1 MAIQALTSEEV
12 YNALHTSPSGLD
24 EEEASERLKTFG
36 LNEIREAQKT
46 SLLHNIVRHFTNLF
60 ALLLWGASI
69 TAIAGG
75 LLKPGEGFFI
85 LGIAIMGVVLINGG
99 FAFYQEYRAEKAF
112 DELKKLLP
120 YMVTII
126 RGGRE
131 REITASEVVP
141 GDIVLLKE
149 GDRVSSD
156 IRLLDVTEMKVD
168 NASITGESKPA
179 KRDAVPHPDAEISDS
194 LNIVLAGTSV
204 VRGQGRGVVFATGM
218 STEFGKIAR
227 LTSEIV
233 SGMSPLEM
241 ETIRVTRTI
250 TVIAV
255 CLGIIFFTAGVFIG
269 RGFWENFIFALG
281 IVVANVPEG
290 LLPTVTLSLAM
301 ASQRMSKKKALV
313 RKLTAVETLG
323 SVTVICTD
331 KTGTLTQNRMSAVN
345 IYTNGVLKELQHID
359 AKSDLSTMML
369 IKGSALCNDAY
380 LRDGAIVGEQTEKA
394 LLEFAQNY
402 IDVDNLRTKE
412 PRIAEHPF
420 DPFRK
425 WMATLHEDES
435 GAIIYVKGAPEVLM
449 PMCTGMIYGGEVI
462 TFDEVRKKE
471 AEKALNEMTGRALR
485 VLAVAYRD
493 CNPHPH
499 SFDFSQDRL
508 NPLPEGEEI
517 LLPFKGRDRDGMG
530 FSGETKCPEWEQIE
544 DLTLIGFIGLE
555 DPPRPEVPGAIKDCN
570 EAGIKIIMVTGDNP
584 ETAKAV
590 GREIGLFNN
599 PDIVTGTE
607 LRGMNHKD
615 IMNALLKDEIAFARV
630 TPADKMTIVSALKDL
645 GEVVAVT
652 GDGVNDAPALK
663 KADIGIAMGLSGTD
677 VAKEAADIILLDDN
691 FATIVRAI
699 EEGRAVFENIKKFTT
714 YILSSNIPEIIPY
727 IAYVI
732 LGIPLPLTVV
742 QILAVDLGTD
752 MLPALALGTEPPEP
766 GLLKRPPRSV
776 KERLLSLPLL
786 ARAYLFLGPI
796 EAIASMAG
804 FFWFLSI
811 NGWHWGDALS
821 SKDPLYWQATTV
833 CLTGIIVT
841 QVANVF
847 VCRSGILSVFSM
859 SLWVN
864 RFMLAGISVEIVI
877 ILLIVY
883 TSPGNIMFATSPIPL
898 SMWLFLIPF
907 AFLLLGLE
915 EVRKLF
921 VRNMM
926 TRRIS

>member
-1 MAIQALTSEEV
+1 MAIQTLTIDEV
-12 YNALHTSPSGLD
+12 YKALHTGPSGLD
-24 EEEASERLKTFG
+24 EDEASERLKAFG
-36 LNEIREAQKT
+36 LNEISETQKK
-46 SLLHNIVRHFTNLF
+46 SLLRTIVKHFTNLF
-60 ALLLWGASI
+60 AILLMGASI
-69 TAIAGG
+69 TALTGEF
-75 LLKPGEGFFI
+75 LKPGEGFFI
-85 LGIAIMGVVLINGG
+85 LGIAIMGVVFINGG
-99 FAFYQEYRAEKAF
+99 FAFYQEYKAERAFA
-112 DELKKLLP
+112 ELRRLLP
-120 YMVTII
+120 YMVKVT

-131 REITASEVVP
+131 RDIAASDVVP
-141 GDIVLLKE
+141 GDIVRLKE
-149 GDRVSSD
+149 GDRIPAD
-156 IRLLDVTEMKVD
+156 IRLLDVSEIRVD
-168 NASITGESKPA
+168 NSSLTGESNPVR
-179 KRDAVPHPDAEISDS
+179 RDSSVHPDVELTDS
-194 LNIVLAGTSV
+194 QNIVFAGTSV
-204 VRGQGRGVVFATGM
+204 VRGHGIGVIFATGM
-218 STEFGKIAR
+218 STEFGKVAR
-227 LTSEIV
+227 LTSEV
-233 SGMSPLEM
+233 ASGMSPLEL

-250 TVIAV
+250 TA
-255 CLGIIFFTAGVFIG
+255 
-269 RGFWENFIFALG
+269 

-301 ASQRMSKKKALV
+301 ASQRMAGKNALV
-313 RKLTAVETLG
+313 KKLTAVETLG

-331 KTGTLTQNRMSAVN
+331 KTGTLTQNRMSVVN
-345 IYTNGVLKELQHID
+345 IYINGALKELSHTEPGADFI
-359 AKSDLSTMML
+359 AGML
-369 IKGSALCNDAY
+369 INGSVLCNDAII
-380 LRDGAIVGEQTEKA
+380 RDGQITGDQTEKA
-394 LLEFAQNY
+394 LLEFANKY
-402 IDVDNLRTKE
+402 IDSDQIRRNV

-425 WMATLHEDES
+425 WMATLHRNES
-435 GAIIYVKGAPEVLM
+435 GGVIYVKGAPEVIM
-449 PMCTGMIYGGEVI
+449 AMCTAVLHDGEESV
-462 TFDEVRKKE
+462 FDEIKKNE
-471 AEKALNEMTGRALR
+471 AEKALNVMTGRALR
-485 VLAVAYRD
+485 VLAVAYKKI
-493 CNPHPH
+493 PLTPP
-499 SFDFSQDRL
+499 FSKG
-508 NPLPEGEEI
+508 EIKEKEEI
-517 LLPFKGRDRDGMG
+517 SIPPLEKGGMG
-530 FSGETKCPEWEQIE
+530 GFEWEKIG
-544 DLTLIGFIGLE
+544 DLVFVGFIGIE
-555 DPPRPEVPGAIKDCN
+555 DPPRPEVPDAIKDCKG
-570 EAGIKIIMVTGDNP
+570 AGIRIIMVTGDNP
-584 ETAKAV
+584 DTARAV
-590 GREIGLFNN
+590 GRETGMFNN
-599 PDIVTGTE
+599 PEIVTGAE
-607 LRGMNHKD
+607 LRGMHHKEILD
-615 IMNALLKDEIAFARV
+615 YLRRDEIAFARV
-630 TPADKMTIVSALKDL
+630 TPSDKMTIVSALKDL

-663 KADIGIAMGLSGTD
+663 RADIGIAMGLSGTD
-677 VAKEAADIILLDDN
+677 VAKEAADIVLLDDN

-699 EEGRAVFENIKKFTT
+699 EEGRSVFENIKKFTT

-821 SKDPLYWQATTV
+821 SKNPLYWQATTV

-864 RFMLAGISVEIVI
+864 RFMLARISVEIVI

-883 TSPGNIMFATSPIPL
+883 TSPGNVMFATSPIPL

>member
-1 MAIQALTSEEV
+1 
-12 YNALHTSPSGLD
+12 
-24 EEEASERLKTFG
+24 
-36 LNEIREAQKT
+36 
-46 SLLHNIVRHFTNLF
+46 
-60 ALLLWGASI
+60 
-69 TAIAGG
+69 
-75 LLKPGEGFFI
+75 
-85 LGIAIMGVVLINGG
+85 
-99 FAFYQEYRAEKAF
+99 
-112 DELKKLLP
+112 
-120 YMVTII
+120 
-126 RGGRE
+126 
-131 REITASEVVP
+131 
-141 GDIVLLKE
+141 
-149 GDRVSSD
+149 
-156 IRLLDVTEMKVD
+156 
-168 NASITGESKPA
+168 
-179 KRDAVPHPDAEISDS
+179 
-194 LNIVLAGTSV
+194 
-204 VRGQGRGVVFATGM
+204 
-218 STEFGKIAR
+218 
-227 LTSEIV
+227 
-233 SGMSPLEM
+233 
-241 ETIRVTRTI
+241 
-250 TVIAV
+250 
-255 CLGIIFFTAGVFIG
+255 
-269 RGFWENFIFALG
+269 
-281 IVVANVPEG
+281 
-290 LLPTVTLSLAM
+290 
-301 ASQRMSKKKALV
+301 
-313 RKLTAVETLG
+313 
-323 SVTVICTD
+323 
-331 KTGTLTQNRMSAVN
+331 
-345 IYTNGVLKELQHID
+345 
-359 AKSDLSTMML
+359 
-369 IKGSALCNDAY
+369 
-380 LRDGAIVGEQTEKA
+380 
-394 LLEFAQNY
+394 
-402 IDVDNLRTKE
+402 
-412 PRIAEHPF
+412 
-420 DPFRK
+420 
-425 WMATLHEDES
+425 
-435 GAIIYVKGAPEVLM
+435 
-449 PMCTGMIYGGEVI
+449 
-462 TFDEVRKKE
+462 
-471 AEKALNEMTGRALR
+471 
-485 VLAVAYRD
+485 
-493 CNPHPH
+493 
-499 SFDFSQDRL
+499 
-508 NPLPEGEEI
+508 
-517 LLPFKGRDRDGMG
+517 
-530 FSGETKCPEWEQIE
+530 
-544 DLTLIGFIGLE
+544 
-555 DPPRPEVPGAIKDCN
+555 
-570 EAGIKIIMVTGDNP
+570 MVTGDNP
-584 ETAKAV
+584 ETARAV

-663 KADIGIAMGLSGTD
+663 KADIGIAMGSGTD

-727 IAYVI
+727 IAFVI

-821 SKDPLYWQATTV
+821 SKNPLYWQATTV

-864 RFMLAGISVEIVI
+864 KFMLAGISVEIVI

-883 TSPGNIMFATSPIPL
+883 TSPGNIVFATSPIPL

>member
-46 SLLHNIVRHFTNLF
+46 SLLHNIARHFTNLF

-179 KRDAVPHPDAEISDS
+179 KRDATPHPDAEISDS

-345 IYTNGVLKELQHID
+345 IYTNSVLKEFQHID
-359 AKSDLSTMML
+359 TNTDLSTETL

-425 WMATLHEDES
+425 WMATLHENEP
-435 GAIIYVKGAPEVLM
+435 GAIIYVKGAPEVLIN
-449 PMCTGMIYGGEVI
+449 MCTGIFHNGEVVA
-462 TFDEVRKKE
+462 FDDVRKKKADE
-471 AEKALNEMTGRALR
+471 ALSDMTGRALR

-493 CNPHPH
+493 CNP
-499 SFDFSQDRL
+499 
-508 NPLPEGEEI
+508 
-517 LLPFKGRDRDGMG
+517 LLFKI
-530 FSGETKCPEWEQIE
+530 KCPEWEKIE
-544 DLTLIGFIGLE
+544 DLVLVGFLGLE

-584 ETAKAV
+584 ETARAV

-821 SKDPLYWQATTV
+821 SKNPLYWQATTV

>member
-46 SLLHNIVRHFTNLF
+46 SLLHNIARHFTNLF

-179 KRDAVPHPDAEISDS
+179 KRDATPHPDAEISDS

-345 IYTNGVLKELQHID
+345 IYTNSILKELQHID
-359 AKSDLSTMML
+359 ANSDLSTRTL

-425 WMATLHEDES
+425 WMATLHENEP
-435 GAIIYVKGAPEVLM
+435 GAIIYVKGAPEVLIN
-449 PMCTGMIYGGEVI
+449 MCTGIFHNGEVVA
-462 TFDEVRKKE
+462 FDDVRKKKADE
-471 AEKALNEMTGRALR
+471 ALSDMTGRALR

-493 CNPHPH
+493 CNP
-499 SFDFSQDRL
+499 
-508 NPLPEGEEI
+508 
-517 LLPFKGRDRDGMG
+517 LLFKI
-530 FSGETKCPEWEQIE
+530 KCPEWEKIE
-544 DLTLIGFIGLE
+544 DLVLVGFLGLE

-584 ETAKAV
+584 ETARAV

-821 SKDPLYWQATTV
+821 SKNPLYWQATTV

>member
-46 SLLHNIVRHFTNLF
+46 SLLHNIARHFTNLF

-179 KRDAVPHPDAEISDS
+179 KRDATPHPDAEISDS

-345 IYTNGVLKELQHID
+345 IYTNSVLKELQHID
-359 AKSDLSTMML
+359 ANSDLSTMTL

-425 WMATLHEDES
+425 WMATLHENEP
-435 GAIIYVKGAPEVLM
+435 GAIIYVKGAPEVLIN
-449 PMCTGMIYGGEVI
+449 MCTGIFHNGEVVA
-462 TFDEVRKKE
+462 FDDVRKKKADE
-471 AEKALNEMTGRALR
+471 ALSDMTGRALR

-493 CNPHPH
+493 CNP
-499 SFDFSQDRL
+499 
-508 NPLPEGEEI
+508 
-517 LLPFKGRDRDGMG
+517 LLFKI
-530 FSGETKCPEWEQIE
+530 KCPEWEKIE
-544 DLTLIGFIGLE
+544 DLVLVGFLGLE

-584 ETAKAV
+584 ETARAV

-615 IMNALLKDEIAFARV
+615 IMNALLNDEIAFARV

-821 SKDPLYWQATTV
+821 SKNPLYWQATTV

>member
-46 SLLHNIVRHFTNLF
+46 SLLHNIARHFTNLF

-179 KRDAVPHPDAEISDS
+179 KRDATPHPDAEISDS

-345 IYTNGVLKELQHID
+345 IYTNSILKELQHID
-359 AKSDLSTMML
+359 ANSDLSTMML

-435 GAIIYVKGAPEVLM
+435 GAIIYVKGAPEVLIN
-449 PMCTGMIYGGEVI
+449 MCTGIFHNGEVVA
-462 TFDEVRKKE
+462 FDDVRKKKADE
-471 AEKALNEMTGRALR
+471 ALSDMTGRALR

-493 CNPHPH
+493 CNP
-499 SFDFSQDRL
+499 
-508 NPLPEGEEI
+508 
-517 LLPFKGRDRDGMG
+517 LLFKI
-530 FSGETKCPEWEQIE
+530 KCPEWEKIE
-544 DLTLIGFIGLE
+544 DLVLVGFLGLE

-584 ETAKAV
+584 ETARAV

-615 IMNALLKDEIAFARV
+615 IMNALLNDEIAFARV

-821 SKDPLYWQATTV
+821 SKNPLYWQATTV

>member
-1 MAIQALTSEEV
+1 MAIQTLTSEEV
-12 YNALHTSPSGLD
+12 YKALHTSPSGLD
-24 EEEASERLKTFG
+24 EDEASERLRTFG
-36 LNEIREAQKT
+36 FNEIREVQKT
-46 SLLHNIVRHFTNLF
+46 PLFRNIVKHFTNLF
-60 ALLLWGASI
+60 ALLLWAAAI
-69 TAIAGG
+69 TAFAGEF
-75 LLKPGEGFFI
+75 LKPGEGFI
-85 LGIAIMGVVLINGG
+85 MLGIAIMGVVFINGG

-112 DELKKLLP
+112 TELRKLLP
-120 YMVTII
+120 YRVTII
-126 RGGRE
+126 RGGKE
-131 REITASEVVP
+131 KELSAGEVVP
-141 GDIVLLKE
+141 GDVVLLKE
-149 GDRVSSD
+149 GDRVPAD
-156 IRLLDVTEMKVD
+156 IRLLEVTGMKVD
-168 NASITGESKPA
+168 NSSLTGESKPVR
-179 KRDAVPHPDAEISDS
+179 RDSSIYPDADLTDS
-194 LNIVLAGTSV
+194 LNMVFAGTSV

-227 LTSEIV
+227 LTSEVV
-233 SGMSPLEM
+233 SGMSPLEL
-241 ETIRVTRTI
+241 ETMRVTRTI
-250 TVIAV
+250 TIIAV
-255 CLGIIFFTAGVFIG
+255 CLGTIFFATGVFIG

-290 LLPTVTLSLAM
+290 LLPTVTLTLAM
-301 ASQRMSKKKALV
+301 ASQRMAKKNALV

-331 KTGTLTQNRMSAVN
+331 KTGTLTQNRMSVVS
-345 IYTNGVLKELQHID
+345 IYTNGVLRGLPYGETGADI
-359 AKSDLSTMML
+359 STGML
-369 IKGSALCNDAY
+369 IKGSILCNDAY
-380 LRDGAIVGEQTEKA
+380 LRDSVIIGEQTEKA
-394 LLEFAQNY
+394 LLEFAQKY
-402 IDVDNLRTKE
+402 TDADTLRMKE

-425 WMATLHEDES
+425 WMATLHENES
-435 GAIIYVKGAPEVLM
+435 GRFIYVKGAPEVLM
-449 PMCTGMIYGGEVI
+449 PMCTGMIHNGEVI

-471 AEKALNEMTGRALR
+471 AEEALNQMTGRALR

-499 SFDFSQDRL
+499 I

-517 LLPFKGRDRDGMG
+517 LLPFKGRDRVGMG
-530 FSGETKCPEWEQIE
+530 FSDETKCPEWDQIE

-555 DPPRPEVPGAIKDCN
+555 DPPRPEVPEAIKDCKV
-570 EAGIKIIMVTGDNP
+570 AGIRIVMITGDNP
-584 ETAKAV
+584 DTARAI
-590 GREIGLFNN
+590 GREIGLFNA
-599 PDIVTGTE
+599 PQIFTGAE
-607 LRGMNHKD
+607 LREMSHKD
-615 IMNALLKDEIAFARV
+615 IMNNLQKGEIGFARV

-663 KADIGIAMGLSGTD
+663 KADIGVAMGLSGTD

-691 FATIVRAI
+691 FATIVKAV

-752 MLPALALGTEPPEP
+752 MLPALALGAEPPEP
-766 GLLKRPPRSV
+766 GILKRPPRSV
-776 KERLLSLPLL
+776 TERLLSLPLL

-796 EAIASMAG
+796 EAIAAMAG

-811 NGWHWGDALS
+811 NGWHWGDPLS
-821 SKDPLYWQATTV
+821 ANNSLYLQATTV

-847 VCRSGILSVFSM
+847 VCRSGILSAFSLP
-859 SLWVN
+859 LWTN
-864 RFMLAGISVEIVI
+864 RFLLTGIAAELVI

-883 TSPGNIMFATSPIPL
+883 TYQGNIMFGTSPIPL
-898 SMWLFLIPF
+898 SSWIFLVPF
-907 AFLLLGLE
+907 AVLLLGLE
-915 EVRKLF
+915 EARKFFVRK
-921 VRNMM
+921 
-926 TRRIS
+926 

>member
-1 MAIQALTSEEV
+1 MAIQSLTQEEV
-12 YNALHTSPSGLD
+12 YRALQTAPAGLT
-24 EEEASERLKTFG
+24 EEEAAARLRSFG
-36 LNEIREAQKT
+36 LNEITETRGP
-46 SLLHNIVRHFTNLF
+46 SLLYTFTKHLTNLF
-60 ALLLWGASI
+60 ALLLWTAAIIAFIGDAVKLGEVFLVLGLASTGVIFI
-69 TAIAGG
+69 T
-75 LLKPGEGFFI
+75 
-85 LGIAIMGVVLINGG
+85 GG
-99 FAFYQEYRAEKAF
+99 FAFYQEYSAGKAF
-112 DELKKLLP
+112 EELKKLLP
-120 YMVTII
+120 FVITII
-126 RGGRE
+126 REGRE
-131 REITASEVVP
+131 REINAGEAVP

-149 GDRVSSD
+149 GDRVPAD
-156 IRLLDVTEMKVD
+156 IRLIESIEMKVD
-168 NASITGESKPA
+168 NSSLSGEANPVQ
-179 KRDAVPHPDAEISDS
+179 RDASPHPDAELTES
-194 LNIVLAGTSV
+194 LNIAFAGTSV

-250 TVIAV
+250 TIIAV
-255 CLGIIFFTAGVFIG
+255 CLGIIFFTTGVFIG

-345 IYTNGVLKELQHID
+345 IYTNSVLKELQHID
-359 AKSDLSTMML
+359 ANSDLSTMTL

-425 WMATLHEDES
+425 WMATLHEDGS
-435 GAIIYVKGAPEVLM
+435 GAIIYVKGAPEVLIN
-449 PMCTGMIYGGEVI
+449 MCTGIFHNGEVVA
-462 TFDEVRKKE
+462 FDDVRKKKAVE
-471 AEKALNEMTGRALR
+471 ALSDMTGRGLR

-493 CNPHPH
+493 CNP
-499 SFDFSQDRL
+499 
-508 NPLPEGEEI
+508 
-517 LLPFKGRDRDGMG
+517 LPFKI
-530 FSGETKCPEWEQIE
+530 KCPEWEKIE
-544 DLTLIGFIGLE
+544 DLVLVGFLGLE

-584 ETAKAV
+584 ETARAV

-645 GEVVAVT
+645 VEVVAVT

-663 KADIGIAMGLSGTD
+663 KADIGIAMGLSG
-677 VAKEAADIILLDDN
+677 
-691 FATIVRAI
+691 
-699 EEGRAVFENIKKFTT
+699 
-714 YILSSNIPEIIPY
+714 
-727 IAYVI
+727 
-732 LGIPLPLTVV
+732 
-742 QILAVDLGTD
+742 
-752 MLPALALGTEPPEP
+752 
-766 GLLKRPPRSV
+766 
-776 KERLLSLPLL
+776 
-786 ARAYLFLGPI
+786 
-796 EAIASMAG
+796 
-804 FFWFLSI
+804 
-811 NGWHWGDALS
+811 
-821 SKDPLYWQATTV
+821 
-833 CLTGIIVT
+833 
-841 QVANVF
+841 
-847 VCRSGILSVFSM
+847 
-859 SLWVN
+859 
-864 RFMLAGISVEIVI
+864 
-877 ILLIVY
+877 
-883 TSPGNIMFATSPIPL
+883 
-898 SMWLFLIPF
+898 
-907 AFLLLGLE
+907 
-915 EVRKLF
+915 
-921 VRNMM
+921 
-926 TRRIS
+926 